1 MAWGHFIYKAL
12 SICML
17 LEQSPVSLFYLVD
30 LSHLIRFVSLGPQH
44 FRAEA
49 NLFHALRRQAKKEA
63 VLPTHVNTSRKM
75 GKQHRAS
82 GARRRAIKRAWGA
95 RSFVDREEEKEVGM
109 KRYLG
114 SFHFH
119 CC

>member
-1 MAWGHFIYKAL
+1 
-12 SICML
+12 ML

-82 GARRRAIKRAWGA
+82 GARRRAIKKAWGA

-114 SFHFH
+114 SFHFY